1 MPNEFKIRNGLI
13 VTDSGSTVLAVDGAS
28 GRLFSV
34 DDTLSGSLFSVNTA
48 AGLPVMEAFSDN
60 TVRIGQFGRRVLFVS
75 QSFVGIGKETGL
87 NTTLD
92 VSGSFGV
99 TGSVFLPSLISQPTN
114 TNVVTI
120 NITTGQLAYTASSA
134 LGGGSGV
141 SSNISMGSVTAS
153 VSSTNP
159 TASFRVTSGSNT
171 LLTLTKDARV
181 VIGTPGEFIDYQ
193 LEVSG
198 AIKADYLYCDSNG
211 SIASSLYGIG
221 QLLTDATEQPVVYLE
236 STWNTTAAAR
246 GIEYRVTNTASSGS
260 SKLLNLF
267 VDSVSMFNVNRAGV
281 AQVNQALALPP
292 QSPLPSDVPTGSI
305 ASSGSGADCKPYFW
319 NGSTWTPLF

>member
-1 MPNEFKIRNGLI
+1 
-13 VTDSGSTVLAVDGAS
+13 
-28 GRLFSV
+28 
-34 DDTLSGSLFSVNTA
+34 
-48 AGLPVMEAFSDN
+48 ME
-60 TVRIGQFGRRVLFVS
+60 
-75 QSFVGIGKETGL
+75 
-87 NTTLD
+87 
-92 VSGSFGV
+92 
-99 TGSVFLPSLISQPTN
+99 
-114 TNVVTI
+114 
-120 NITTGQLAYTASSA
+120 
-134 LGGGSGV
+134 
-141 SSNISMGSVTAS
+141 SVTAS

-198 AIKADYLYCDSNG
+198 AIKADYLYCNSNG

-221 QLLTDATEQPVVYLE
+221 QLLEGGTEQPVVYLE